1 LVNQAPL
8 DALPMVRRPIAE
20 GASRLQPA
28 SRENDVKSATE
39 DATASPV
46 GSKQATSRETTVV
59 QSFAVLLAFQCL
71 GELIAYVTRVP
82 IPGPVIGMVL
92 FLCLLSA
99 SPPLAQRVEYV
110 SRGLLNHLSLLFV
123 PAGVGVMALAGA
135 MKDQLIAISLAI
147 VVSTILSIVVSALV
161 ADRLMARLERKQR
174 RLDAPKPTQ
183 A

>member
-1 LVNQAPL
+1 
-8 DALPMVRRPIAE
+8 MVRRLIAE

-28 SRENDVKSATE
+28 SKE
-39 DATASPV
+39 
-46 GSKQATSRETTVV
+46 ATSREATIV

-123 PAGVGVMALAGA
+123 PAGVGVTALAGA
-135 MKDQLIAISLAI
+135 MKGQLIAISLAI
-147 VVSTILSIVVSALV
+147 VVSTILSIVVIALV
-161 ADRLMARLERKQR
+161 ADRFMARLEREHQVRHTARILKAQ
-174 RLDAPKPTQ
+174 DSSTSC
-183 A
+183 

>member
-1 LVNQAPL
+1 MKPAMNGT
-8 DALPMVRRPIAE
+8 IATPV
-20 GASRLQPA
+20 ASKP
-28 SRENDVKSATE
+28 
-39 DATASPV
+39 
-46 GSKQATSRETTVV
+46 ATSRETTIV

-99 SPPLAQRVEYV
+99 SPALAQRVESV

-123 PAGVGVMALAGA
+123 PAGVGVMVLADA
-135 MKDQLIAISLAI
+135 MKGQLIAIAVAI
-147 VVSTILSIVVSALV
+147 VASTILSIAVGALV
-161 ADRLMARLERKQR
+161 AGGLMARLERKRR
-174 RLDAPKPTQ
+174 RLGAPNPTQ

>member
-1 LVNQAPL
+1 MKSATKNATATPVDSKPA
-8 DALPMVRRPIAE
+8 
-20 GASRLQPA
+20 A
-28 SRENDVKSATE
+28 SREATI
-39 DATASPV
+39 
-46 GSKQATSRETTVV
+46 V

-71 GELIAYVTRVP
+71 GELIAYVTQVP

-99 SPPLAQRVEYV
+99 SPALAQRVDYV

-135 MKDQLIAISLAI
+135 MKGQLIAISLAI
-147 VVSTILSIVVSALV
+147 VVSTILSIAVSALV
-161 ADRLMARLERKQR
+161 AGKLMARLERKQQ
-174 RLDAPKPTQ
+174 RLDAPKPTH